1 MSMPSNLRR
10 CKPFVMAAILAVA
23 ALCAF
28 TPAALHAQ
36 APFYQGKTLTV
47 INGNEPGGTG
57 DLRMRAVLPF
67 FKKHIPGSPTVVAE
81 YMPGGGGRK
90 VANHIHNAARPDGLT
105 MAFPPGGFVTY
116 AIFKETGVNYDIN
129 KLIFVGSP
137 ESATQYVFLTRKEA
151 GLNSLEKL
159 KAATG
164 VRIGAQSVGH
174 TIYIVGRLFAHV
186 LRLKDPRFITGYS
199 GPELDIVLTRGEIDG
214 RPNIPD
220 TILKRSPDFI
230 KKGTVDFHAILE
242 IPKGDTHPLFKHVP
256 EISDLAASDVDRKA
270 LTLFRSLRLVGS
282 PFILPPATPKDR
294 ADILREAFRKT
305 AADPEFRKE
314 FKKFLGD
321 EPSPLTGEAMEKA
334 IHEIPIEDSVID
346 FFKQIS
352 GSGPLP
358 RG

>member
-1 MSMPSNLRR
+1 
-10 CKPFVMAAILAVA
+10 MAPNQRLYPGFTIIATIAVA
-23 ALCAF
+23 ACCVF
-28 TPAALHAQ
+28 STTTLHAQ
-36 APFYQGKTLTV
+36 TSFYEGKTITV

-90 VANHIHNAARPDGLT
+90 VANHIHSAARPDGLT
-105 MAFPPGGFVTY
+105 MAFPPGSFVTY

-151 GLNSLEKL
+151 GLNGLEKL
-159 KAATG
+159 RAAIG

-186 LRLKDPRFITGYS
+186 LRLKDPKFITGYS
-199 GPELDIVLTRGEIDG
+199 GPELDIVLTRGEIDA

-220 TILKRSPDFI
+220 TILKRSAEFI
-230 KKGTVDFHAILE
+230 TKGTVDFHAMLE
-242 IPKGDTHPLFKHVP
+242 IPKGDKHPQFKHLP
-256 EISDLAASDVDRKA
+256 EISDLATTDLDRKV

-294 ADILREAFRKT
+294 VEILREAFRKT

-314 FKKFLGD
+314 FKKLLGD
-321 EPSPLTGEAMEKA
+321 DPSPLTGEAMEKA
-334 IHEIPIEDSVID
+334 IHELPIEQPVID

-358 RG
+358 RS

>member
-1 MSMPSNLRR
+1 MYGTFFASQ
-10 CKPFVMAAILAVA
+10 
-23 ALCAF
+23 
-28 TPAALHAQ
+28 LHAQ

-90 VANHIHNAARPDGLT
+90 VANYIYGAARPDGLT
-105 MAFPPGGFVTY
+105 MAFPPGGFVSY

-159 KAATG
+159 RAASG

-174 TIYIVGRLFAHV
+174 TIYIVGRLFSHV
-186 LRLKDPRFITGYS
+186 LRLKDPKFITGYS

-214 RPNIPD
+214 RANIPD
-220 TILKRSPDFI
+220 TILQRSPDFI
-230 KKGTVDFHAILE
+230 KKGVVDFHAILE
-242 IPKGDTHPLFKHVP
+242 IPKGDKHPQFKQLP
-256 EISDLAASDVDRKA
+256 EITELASSDFDRKA
-270 LTLFRSLRLVGS
+270 ITLFRSLRLVGS

-294 ADILREAFRKT
+294 AEILREAFRKI
-305 AADPEFRKE
+305 AADPEFRKD
-314 FKKFLGD
+314 FKKLVGD
-321 EPSPLTGEAMEKA
+321 DPTPLSGEAMEKA
-334 IHEIPIEDSVID
+334 IHELPIEESVID

-358 RG
+358 RS